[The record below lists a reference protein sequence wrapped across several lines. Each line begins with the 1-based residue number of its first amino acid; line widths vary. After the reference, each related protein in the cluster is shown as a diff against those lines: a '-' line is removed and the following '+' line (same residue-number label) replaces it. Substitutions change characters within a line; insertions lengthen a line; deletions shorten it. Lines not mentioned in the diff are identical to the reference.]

1 METNRMKRTDP
12 ANSPIQAG
20 SLTTDERGNTSY
32 RSVVTKSREGKG
44 QTGRTRNQSEGQG
57 KTAGCR
63 PTNACKH
70 RNGKPSDITDRDG
83 KFGSRASVLWVKAA
97 VMGEET
103 GGKRP
108 MSRRCKRRLHAG
120 RVFISNWGD
129 PVAFRER
136 EGVETIKRAHT
147 TKRSQGS
154 HGNCSPRLSGKREQL
169 RISCGIRRKAESQGD
184 VLQGVGVGYRSDDG
198 QDPIIFPELRAT
210 SVCNVFK
217 AEWSQ

>member
-20 SLTTDERGNTSY
+20 SQTTGERGNASY
-32 RSVVTKSREGKG
+32 RSVVTKSREGNG
-44 QTGRTRNQSEGQG
+44 QTGRTRNQSEGLG

-63 PTNACKH
+63 PTNDCKH
-70 RNGKPSDITDRDG
+70 RKGKPSSITDRDG
-83 KFGSRASVLWVKAA
+83 KFGSRASVRWAKVA

-103 GGKRP
+103 GEMHP
-108 MSRRCKRRLHAG
+108 MSRRCKRRRHAE

-129 PVAFRER
+129 PVGFRER
-136 EGVETIKRAHT
+136 EGVETIERAHT

-169 RISCGIRRKAESQGD
+169 RISRGIRRKAESQGD
-184 VLQGVGVGYRSDDG
+184 VLQGVGGGYSSNDG
-198 QDPIIFPELRAT
+198 KDNITFPERRAT
-210 SVCNVFK
+210 SLCNVFK
-217 AEWSQ
+217 VEWSQ

>member
-20 SLTTDERGNTSY
+20 SQTTGGRGNTSY

-44 QTGRTRNQSEGQG
+44 QAGRTRNQSEGQG

-63 PTNACKH
+63 PTNDCKH
-70 RNGKPSDITDRDG
+70 RNGNPSNITDRDG
-83 KFGSRASVLWVKAA
+83 KFGSRAPVRWAKVA

-103 GGKRP
+103 GEKHP
-108 MSRRCKRRLHAG
+108 MSRRCKRRRHAE
-120 RVFISNWGD
+120 RVFTSNWGD
-129 PVAFRER
+129 PVVFRKWN
-136 EGVETIKRAHT
+136 GVETIKRAHT
-147 TKRSQGS
+147 TTSSQGS

-169 RISCGIRRKAESQGD
+169 RISCGIRRKAESQGK
-184 VLQGVGVGYRSDDG
+184 VLQGVGGGHSSDDG
-198 QDPIIFPELRAT
+198 KDNITFSERRA
-210 SVCNVFK
+210 SSLCNVFK